1 MLFRRADQEQAI
13 QTKSDTPQVLLPSLK
28 NWKTGTL
35 RSSRAAVISEQTELL
50 ASSFIFTECE

>member
-13 QTKSDTPQVLLPSLK
+13 QAKSETLQVFPSLK